1 MHTFEQGKYGRGK
14 NGFFL
19 LLRRKMLSENICK
32 VNFAQYGSIKYIV
45 APVLSPKLPAKTKAF
60 FLSFQIFSW
69 LLELPRVITGWER
82 QCRFLARLCLKWHCY
97 NYCVSPGVSAVAINC
112 RPQTRQ
118 FKHVD
123 DVLLPFCLFVLL
135 LRKRHHGINV
145 GARHAAANYGMRSG
159 EKSNAIIFILMP
171 W

>member
-1 MHTFEQGKYGRGK
+1 MRALSTSLLQLCPPRTTRQNKSLFS
-14 NGFFL
+14 FFL
-19 LLRRKMLSENICK
+19 FMHKD
-32 VNFAQYGSIKYIV
+32 A
-45 APVLSPKLPAKTKAF
+45 
-60 FLSFQIFSW
+60 SFKILSW
-69 LLELPRVITGWER
+69 LLELPRVITGWGR

-118 FKHVD
+118 FKHAD
-123 DVLLPFCLFVLL
+123 DVLLPFCLFVPL

-159 EKSNAIIFILMP
+159 EKSNAIIFILVP
-171 W
+171 